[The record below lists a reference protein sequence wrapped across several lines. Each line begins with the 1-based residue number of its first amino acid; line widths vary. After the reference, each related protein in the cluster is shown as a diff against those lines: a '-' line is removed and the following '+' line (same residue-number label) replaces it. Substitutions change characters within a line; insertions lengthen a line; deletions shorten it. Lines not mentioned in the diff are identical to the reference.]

1 MIRRVVSLMLAAVV
15 MGALAASSLLPR
27 PRQDA
32 VTPPRAS
39 PAAEAHSD
47 PAPPADVP
55 QGTPSG
61 GVAQPGSPPIPPAGE
76 ARTDPAPPAA
86 APPPRPGTGGLGP
99 ATSFVAVVRGRQ
111 RLPLDARQNA
121 DALAAVGRLLD
132 SIGTLTPEPGGVR
145 LLTELRLNEYLLD
158 VTVWSP
164 QTLDVGGTRLI
175 DVSGIVIPFTG
186 AWRNRILIV
195 RGGTIA
201 ASPPLLDSSDLAAL
215 ERLVEASGRRP

>member
-15 MGALAASSLLPR
+15 MGALAASSLLPG

-32 VTPPRAS
+32 VTPPR
-39 PAAEAHSD
+39 
-47 PAPPADVP
+47 
-55 QGTPSG
+55 
-61 GVAQPGSPPIPPAGE
+61 
-76 ARTDPAPPAA
+76 
-86 APPPRPGTGGLGP
+86 PGTGGVGP

-132 SIGTLTPEPGGVR
+132 SVGTLAPEPRGVR

-164 QTLDVGGTRLI
+164 QTLDVGGTRLTG
-175 DVSGIVIPFTG
+175 VSGIVIPFTG
-186 AWRNRILIV
+186 AWRNRILID

-201 ASPPLLDSSDLAAL
+201 ASPPLLDSPDLAAL